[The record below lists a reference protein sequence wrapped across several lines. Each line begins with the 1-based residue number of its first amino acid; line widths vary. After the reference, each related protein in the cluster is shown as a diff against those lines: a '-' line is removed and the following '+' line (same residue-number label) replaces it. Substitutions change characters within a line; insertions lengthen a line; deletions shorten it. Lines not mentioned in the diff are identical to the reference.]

1 MNSRPDQWRR
11 RCGSV
16 LAVALICVAVAGSAN
31 SLADTAND
39 TAQIDARTRELAAS
53 FRCLVCQ
60 NQTLEDSTA
69 DLAADLRER
78 IREQVRD
85 GATDAQVRDY
95 MVRRYGDFVL
105 YQPPL
110 RPLTWALWFGPFVA
124 LAVAALALLRSVR
137 QRRRV
142 TVRPLDADERRRA
155 DALLAASDEGHAR

>member
-1 MNSRPDQWRR
+1 MNSKPKQSGR
-11 RCGSV
+11 RCRS
-16 LAVALICVAVAGSAN
+16 ALTAAIICVAVASPAH

-39 TAQIDARTRELAAS
+39 SARIDARARELAAN

-85 GATDAQVRDY
+85 GATDTQVRDY
-95 MVRRYGDFVL
+95 MVQRYGDFVL
-105 YQPPL
+105 YRPPV

-124 LAVAALALLRSVR
+124 LWRSVL
-137 QRRRV
+137 QRRRIA
-142 TVRPLDADERRRA
+142 VRPLDADERRRA
-155 DALLAASDEGHAR
+155 DALLAASDKGRAR